1 MQHTLNANDQ
11 VLLADGSYARAS
23 AVAFMLTKIRT
34 FITATPTNLPAFVWM
49 VDAAMTHGEQEFR
62 TQNMHASVVAEAGF
76 GEMHAVVG
84 AVKVKLF
91 PSFVRI
97 MTHICHYNTTFMRD
111 VIELMLTYAQVG
123 VVTEV
128 ADETLAVCESI
139 IAERHDRAAEI
150 LRARLPFDQAMLAL
164 WLTLNIPLH
173 VTVAARPLSQR
184 FESHG

>member
-1 MQHTLNANDQ
+1 MQQAFNVTDQ
-11 VLLADGSYARAS
+11 VILADGTQSRAS

-34 FITATPTNLPAFVWM
+34 FITATPANLPAFVWL

-91 PSFVRI
+91 PSFVRV
-97 MTHICHYNTTFMRD
+97 MTHICHYNATFMRD
-111 VIELMLTYAQVG
+111 VIELMLTYAQMG

-128 ADETLAVCESI
+128 ADETLAVCEPI
-139 IAERHDRAAEI
+139 IAERHDRAAQI

-164 WLTLNIPLH
+164 WLTLIIPLP
-173 VTVAARPLSQR
+173 VAPAPRPSPRR
-184 FESHG
+184 FASHD